1 MSDNEKRNARDAA
14 CAAFKTSRPGLKLGN
29 FNISYYDMADPVPL
43 AVIDCKIAWGTEVF
57 DGHIEAGRQDDAKNH
72 LLFYVQEL
80 DTPLEKAFVPR
91 DKFALIRGEEANLPS
106 LFGYGCRCD
115 FNS

>member
-29 FNISYYDMADPVPL
+29 FNISYYDMVDPVPL

-72 LLFYVQEL
+72 LLFYVHEL
-80 DTPLEKAFVPR
+80 DTAFEKAFVPR

>member
-29 FNISYYDMADPVPL
+29 FMISYYDMVDPVPL

-57 DGHIEAGRQDDAKNH
+57 DGHIEAGREDDAKNQ
-72 LLFYVQEL
+72 LLFYVHEL

>member
-1 MSDNEKRNARDAA
+1 MEKQNARIAA
-14 CAAFKTSRPGLKLGN
+14 CAAFRRSRPGLVLGN
-29 FNISYYDMADPVPL
+29 FNISYFDLADPVPL
-43 AVIDCKIAWGTEVF
+43 AVIDCKIAWGTEEF
-57 DGHIEAGRQDDAKNH
+57 DGHIEAGRQDEAKNH
-72 LLFYVQEL
+72 LLYYVQES

-91 DKFALIRGEEANLPS
+91 DKFALIRGKEANLPS

>member
-1 MSDNEKRNARDAA
+1 MEKQNARIAA
-14 CAAFKTSRPGLKLGN
+14 CAAFRRSRPGLVLGN
-29 FNISYYDMADPVPL
+29 FNISYFDLADPVPL
-43 AVIDCKIAWGTEVF
+43 AVIDCNIAWGTDEF
-57 DGHIEAGRQDDAKNH
+57 NAHLAAGRQDDAKRH

-106 LFGYGCRCD
+106 LFGYVCRCD

>member
-1 MSDNEKRNARDAA
+1 MSDIEKRNARDAA
-14 CAAFKTSRPGLKLGN
+14 CAAFKISRPGLKLGN
-29 FNISYYDMADPVPL
+29 FNISYYDMVDPVPL

-57 DGHIEAGRQDDAKNH
+57 DRHAAAGRQDDAQRH
-72 LLFYVQEL
+72 LLFYVQES
-80 DTPLEKAFVPR
+80 DTPFENAFVPR